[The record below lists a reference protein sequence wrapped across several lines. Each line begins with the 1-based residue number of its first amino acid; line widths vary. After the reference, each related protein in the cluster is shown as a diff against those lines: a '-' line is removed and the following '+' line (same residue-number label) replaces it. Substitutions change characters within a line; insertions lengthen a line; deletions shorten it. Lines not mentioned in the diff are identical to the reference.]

1 MKTRNKYEVIGLMSG
16 TSLDGL
22 DLVYCKIR
30 REKKAWNFEIRSAV
44 TRKYNSEWKG
54 KLSTAHTLAATELF
68 SLDHEYGKYLGKV
81 TLEFMNENKI
91 RQVDFIA
98 SHGHT
103 IFHQPNKGFTY
114 QLGSGQTLHDVSG
127 LPVVF
132 DFRSLDVIRGGE
144 GAPLVPVGDHYF
156 FSQYDVCLN
165 LGGIANLSMKR
176 KGQRIAFDFCFANMG
191 LNYLSSKAGKEYDKN
206 GTLASSGIIDKP
218 MLKQLEI
225 VYKPLRRSR
234 PSLGREG
241 FEKSILS
248 ILDNEAIPL
257 QNRMRTFC
265 ESIAIETAKAVPP
278 KKNKIKL
285 LATGGGALN
294 VFLIQLMKEKLKD
307 SAEVIIPEKQII
319 EFKEAL
325 VFALL
330 GVLRVRGEINCLRSV
345 TGARMN
351 SSGGILVGF

>member
-1 MKTRNKYEVIGLMSG
+1 MKSKNKYKVIGLMSG

-22 DLVYCKIR
+22 DLVYCTIKLK
-30 REKKAWNFEIRSAV
+30 KKAWKFEIQVSTTKRYSP
-44 TRKYNSEWKG
+44 EWKR
-54 KLSTAHTLAATELF
+54 KLSAAHALTAPELF

-81 TLEFMNENKI
+81 TLEFMKENKI
-91 RQVDFIA
+91 KNVDFIA

-144 GAPLVPVGDHYF
+144 GAPLVPVGDHHF

-165 LGGIANLSMKR
+165 LGGIANLSMKQ
-176 KGQRIAFDFCFANMG
+176 KEQRIAFDFCFANMG
-191 LNYLSSKAGKEYDKN
+191 LNYLSAKAGKEYDKN
-206 GTLASSGIIDKP
+206 GTLASTGTIDKP
-218 MLKQLEI
+218 MLKQLET
-225 VYKPLRRSR
+225 VYKPWRKNR

-241 FEKSILS
+241 FGKSILS

-294 VFLIQLMKEKLKD
+294 VFLIQLMKEKLKN

-330 GVLRVRGEINCLRSV
+330 GVLRVRGGINCLRSV
-345 TGARMN
+345 TGARVD